1 MQILICLFVTVY
13 ILKENG
19 AKIVHNLEQLGR
31 RTEMLNNQGT
41 ALRQEIK
48 KRKVE
53 VMTQIDENFDKVI
66 HSILQKRAEVKLKY
80 AEALTVEEAR
90 IMREQENFEK
100 HLSLIRFCKEN
111 VNKTC
116 TEIDNYRG
124 K

>member
-1 MQILICLFVTVY
+1 MLILTCLFVTVY

-53 VMTQIDENFDKVI
+53 VMT
-66 HSILQKRAEVKLKY
+66 
-80 AEALTVEEAR
+80 
-90 IMREQENFEK
+90 
-100 HLSLIRFCKEN
+100 
-111 VNKTC
+111 
-116 TEIDNYRG
+116 
-124 K
+124 